1 MIQYPKELPYPLR
14 DGYGFNPVSPM
25 KATAMQTGRTRFR
38 RNYKSVPTNVKV
50 IWSLNG
56 IEAQYFE
63 AWFEDV
69 LISGSQWFECELRTP
84 QGLQPYKA
92 HFLGMYEGP
101 ELFGVD
107 HWTISATLQLWE
119 RPILTGGWALYAPQ
133 YILHMNLL
141 DLAINKE
148 WPQ

>member
-1 MIQYPKELPYPLR
+1 
-14 DGYGFNPVSPM
+14 M
-25 KATAMQTGRTRFR
+25 KATAMRTGRTRFR
-38 RNYKSVPTNVKV
+38 RNYASVPTNAKV
-50 IWSLNG
+50 TWSLTS
-56 IEAQYFE
+56 IQAQYFE
-63 AWFEDV
+63 AWFEEV

-84 QGLQPYKA
+84 QGLMPYKA
-92 HFLGMYEGP
+92 HFLDMYDGP

-107 HWTISATLQLWE
+107 HWTVSATLQLWE
-119 RPILTGGWALYAPQ
+119 RPILTGGWAIYAPQ

>member
-1 MIQYPKELPYPLR
+1 MR
-14 DGYGFNPVSPM
+14 
-25 KATAMQTGRTRFR
+25 TGRTRFR
-38 RNYKSVPTNVKV
+38 RNYSSVPTNVKV
-50 IWSLNG
+50 TWSLTS
-56 IEAQYFE
+56 IQAQYFE
-63 AWFEDV
+63 GWFEDV

-92 HFLGMYEGP
+92 HFLDMYDGP
-101 ELFGVD
+101 VLFGVD
-107 HWTISATLQLWE
+107 HWTVSATLQLWD

-133 YILHMNLL
+133 YILQMNLL